1 MLRVLGAFALFQV
14 GLRLWLRI
22 RPGPIPFGWSW
33 LLENPWR
40 RAYRVPERT
49 AALCGLLA
57 TDTVLELGCGSGLF
71 TRELAARC
79 ARLIASD
86 LNPNY
91 LQQTRERTEVSG
103 NRNAGNIEYLRADA
117 LHLPLRSASIDVV
130 VLISLLSEIPRP
142 VGALLKCKRVL
153 RPGGRI
159 VVSEELFAP
168 EYVPVQVTVGWAAQ
182 AGLTSERVAGN
193 AWVYFCHYVSA

>member
-1 MLRVLGAFALFQV
+1 MLRVLGAFALWQI

-40 RAYRVPERT
+40 RVYRSPERT
-49 AALCGLLA
+49 ATLCGLLP

-86 LNPNY
+86 LNPKY
-91 LQQTRERTEVSG
+91 LRQTRERSG
-103 NRNAGNIEYLRADA
+103 NAGNIDYLCADA
-117 LHLPLRSASIDVV
+117 RRLPLRSASVDVV
-130 VLISLLSEIPRP
+130 VLISTLSEIPRP
-142 VGALLKCKRVL
+142 VAALLECRRVL
-153 RPGGRI
+153 KPGGRI
-159 VVSEELFAP
+159 VISEELFAP
-168 EYVPVQVTVGWAAQ
+168 EYVPVRVTAGWAAQ
-182 AGLTSERVAGN
+182 AGLSRERFAGTV
-193 AWVYFCHYVSA
+193 WVYFCQYICA